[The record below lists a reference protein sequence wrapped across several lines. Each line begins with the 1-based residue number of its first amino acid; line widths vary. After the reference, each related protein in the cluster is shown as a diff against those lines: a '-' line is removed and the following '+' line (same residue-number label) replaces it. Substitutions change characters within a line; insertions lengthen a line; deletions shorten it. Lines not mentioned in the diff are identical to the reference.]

1 MAQQSFEKDLTQSHT
16 HMVTSIDK
24 ADGNTMHAKKFLR
37 EIKGISLLEEVKTAC
52 DQLSK
57 LIDKGTFTAI
67 PNEIKKIRQQLE
79 KQKITYGQAQNMIL
93 AMTKKY
99 ATASFEET
107 KEKKEKMID
116 FAPEIVISETF
127 IK

>member
-1 MAQQSFEKDLTQSHT
+1 
-16 HMVTSIDK
+16 MVTSVDK

-37 EIKGISLLEEVKTAC
+37 EIKSISHQEEVKIAC

-79 KQKITYGQAQNMIL
+79 KQKITYGQVQNMIL
-93 AMTKKY
+93 TMTKKY

-107 KEKKEKMID
+107 KEQKEKMID
-116 FAPEIVISETF
+116 FTPEIVISETF

>member
-1 MAQQSFEKDLTQSHT
+1 
-16 HMVTSIDK
+16 
-24 ADGNTMHAKKFLR
+24 MHAKKFLR
-37 EIKGISLLEEVKTAC
+37 EIKGTSHQEEVKTAC

-107 KEKKEKMID
+107 QEKKEKMID